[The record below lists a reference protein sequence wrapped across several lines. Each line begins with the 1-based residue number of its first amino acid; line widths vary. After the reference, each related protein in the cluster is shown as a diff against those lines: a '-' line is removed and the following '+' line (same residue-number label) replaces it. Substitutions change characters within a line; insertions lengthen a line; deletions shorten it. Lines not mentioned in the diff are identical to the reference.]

1 MWYLE
6 QAPPY
11 LGHDFQEETNE
22 TDSKVWELSLLNLTS
37 NYEGET
43 IRDSNIQVNPVASNL
58 ERLENSKPRNRMEGH

>member
-22 TDSKVWELSLLNLTS
+22 TDSKVWELSLLILTDF
-37 NYEGET
+37 EG
-43 IRDSNIQVNPVASNL
+43 
-58 ERLENSKPRNRMEGH
+58 PRMDAKILKQRQAI